1 MRRTPAMTERL
12 IEIARAAAAAG
23 HGGKE
28 PIYAAACEELGISR
42 ATLHRA
48 LLEVAVRAERKQRR
62 DAGDVTLPR
71 AEATLISAYLMESHR
86 KNNTKRLASIE
97 QAVDV
102 LRANGAVRAE
112 RTHPLTGEI
121 VPLSTSAISR
131 GLRAYGLH
139 PDQLLQPAP
148 AAQLRS
154 LHPNHVWQIDASLCV
169 LFYLATNK
177 PSEQGLQVMEAAK
190 FYKNKPQNLKRI
202 EHDRVWRYVVTDH
215 TSDHV
220 FPHYVF
226 GAESGTN
233 LAESFIEAIQQRE
246 GEPVHGVPFVLMMDM
261 GSANT
266 SGLFKNLARRL
277 GVKLL
282 PHAPEN
288 ARATGQVEQAQNLV
302 ERGFESGLKFRAV
315 HSLGELNALARQWA
329 KWFNGTKVHTRHGMT
344 RYAAWLQ
351 ITPEQLRIAP
361 SREICRQLLTHAPE
375 ERKVNTFLQVEFQG
389 RTYDVRGVPGVMVGE
404 KLQVA
409 INPYEPGCAT
419 IIDADADGNETLHS
433 VPEVERDSFGF
444 PATANVI
451 GEEYRRPANTVAD
464 DNRSEVERVA
474 MQAPTLEA
482 ARQARKRKDLPFGGA
497 IDPYKPI
504 TDTKA
509 PAYIPRKGTE
519 LPITTR
525 VTRPVVETPVL
536 THFEAARELRR
547 RGVDMNPEKNAQVAA
562 WYPAGVPEDEIEAL
576 QARLERAARPALRV
590 VGGTGGAAND

>member
-1 MRRTPAMTERL
+1 MTERL

-28 PIYAAACEELGISR
+28 PIYNAACEELGISR
-42 ATLHRA
+42 ATLHRG

-86 KNNTKRLASIE
+86 KNTKRLASIE

-102 LRANGAVRAE
+102 LRSNGAVRAE
-112 RTHPLTGEI
+112 RVHPVTGEI

-148 AAQLRS
+148 AVHLRS

-169 LFYLATNK
+169 LYYLNSTK
-177 PSEQGLQVMEAAK
+177 PSEQGLQVMEAKK
-190 FYKNKPQNLKRI
+190 FYKNKPANLKKI
-202 EHDRVWRYVVTDH
+202 ENDRVWSYEVTDH
-215 TSDHV
+215 ASGAIFV
-220 FPHYVF
+220 HYVL

-233 LAESFIEAIQQRE
+233 LAESFIEAIQQKPE
-246 GEPVHGVPFVLMMDM
+246 DPVHGVPRVLMMDM

-277 GVKLL
+277 QVKLL

-288 ARATGQVEQAQNLV
+288 ARATGQVEQARDII
-302 ERGFESGLKFRAV
+302 ERSFESGLKFRAV
-315 HSLGELNALARQWA
+315 HSLDELNALGRQWA
-329 KWFNGTKVHTRHGMT
+329 KWFNGTKVHGRHGMT
-344 RYAAWLQ
+344 RYAAWLT

-361 SREICRQLLTHAPE
+361 AREVCRSLLTHAPE
-375 ERKVNTFLQVEFQG
+375 ERKVDTFLQVEFQG
-389 RTYDVRGVPGVMVGE
+389 RHYDVRGVPGVMVGE

-409 INPYEPGCAT
+409 INPYQPGCAT
-419 IIDADADGNETLHS
+419 IIDADADGNETLHT
-433 VPEVERDSFGF
+433 VPQVEKDELGF
-444 PATANVI
+444 AAAGNVI
-451 GEEYRRPANTVAD
+451 GEEYRRPANTRAD
-464 DNRSEVERVA
+464 TNRAEVERIT

-482 ARQARKRKDLPFGGA
+482 ARQARKRKELPFGGQ

-509 PAYIPRKGTE
+509 PAYIPRKGIE
-519 LPITTR
+519 LPIATR
-525 VTRPVVETPVL
+525 VNRPVVAAPVL

-547 RGVDMNPEKNAQVAA
+547 RGVEMNPERNAHVAT
-562 WYPAGVPEDEIEAL
+562 WYPEGVPEDQIDAL

-590 VGGTGGAAND
+590 VGGSGAANE